1 MAVAQPSLFSGL
13 KLTIK
18 TTTPIKQYDVYILE
32 FNPTKHYIIDIC
44 SYTDTSP
51 LFQLVG
57 DGRTMIISYRA
68 SPKEKDKNAYN
79 VLCSFLQ
86 TMSIP
91 VPQTGSDVSLPST
104 LVASQPRMTTN
115 GFHTVEYTVVA
126 KEPYE
131 LNRPLLFRTPTS
143 THRAIIKNTGLNYL
157 VKIEGTRG
165 ESCIEIFVENPIES
179 FSVLAQI
186 YSEEDCSYEC
196 FMEKG
201 ATVDMLK
208 ASLQVCSLL
217 FGVSQFELKDG
228 SNIECDT
235 TPIPRK
241 RIKPLSLAHMTIIK
255 YGQTWYEQNFQAYLK
270 NPSDREAYRKGLA
283 ALNAPISMTFKEFY
297 RLARFQVDQFPIFEP
312 LFAASSTWLE
322 FFQKIPKEKH
332 CELLYWAP
340 SFMDTLMGFDVQKPI
355 WVIDLAK
362 MVPTSL
368 MIFTNSVSYRIR
380 GGVRRV
386 TRSRRRGTHKQKH
399 VSFFS
404 NQFGGNILRL

>member
-1 MAVAQPSLFSGL
+1 MAATQPSLFSGL

-18 TTTPIKQYDVYILE
+18 TDAAQAKQYDIYILQ
-32 FNPTKHYIIDIC
+32 FNPTKRYIIDIC
-44 SYTDTSP
+44 SYTNTSP
-51 LFQLVG
+51 FYQLVG
-57 DGRTMIISYRA
+57 NGHATILSY
-68 SPKEKDKNAYN
+68 EVEEQDAYN
-79 VLCSFLQ
+79 ALCSFLQ
-86 TMSIP
+86 KTSIP
-91 VPQTGSDVSLPST
+91 I
-104 LVASQPRMTTN
+104 PRSKP
-115 GFHTVEYTVVA
+115 FHPVVYTVVA
-126 KEPYE
+126 NEPYE
-131 LNRPLLFRTPTS
+131 FNKPLFFRTPTS

-165 ESCIEIFVENPIES
+165 ESCIEIFVENPTES

-217 FGVSQFELKDG
+217 FGVSHFELKDG

-297 RLARFQVDQFPIFEP
+297 RLARFQIDQFPIFEP

-355 WVIDLAK
+355 WAIDLAK

-386 TRSRRRGTHKQKH
+386 TRSRRKGTRKQKFLS
-399 VSFFS
+399 VFS